1 MKKFLLF
8 LFLFLFTIVDI
19 HALELNSEHVV
30 LYNLNDNQ
38 IVYELNKDEQTSI
51 ASLTKIMTTLVA
63 IEHIS
68 NYDEKVTVRNDM
80 FVGLKEANAAVIG
93 LRHNQVVTYNDLL
106 YGMFLASGADATR
119 AITISLAGSED
130 QFVDWMNEK
139 AKELGL
145 EHTHFENTV
154 GLDDKNHYST
164 VDEVATLL
172 KVAMENEKF
181 KEIFMT
187 ETYTFSDQSITVSS
201 TFKKTAKNFNLPY
214 DFILGAKTG
223 YTDQA
228 ERCLASI
235 AYDETNQIMYLLVTT
250 NADGSPKHILD
261 AVNLYHYYFN
271 HYKYYPL
278 VKTRDTIVTLLTQYS
293 KIKEVAFYAPK
304 DITKYLDHEVSKE
317 EVILEYEGET
327 IIHPNTKIG
336 TKLGVV
342 NVKYNNELIE
352 TIDIILTTSVPFSL
366 FVFIEINKIYFIIGF
381 TLLLLFC
388 FIVIK
393 VIKKHHNKKKFEFR

>member
-1 MKKFLLF
+1 MKKILFSIF
-8 LFLFLFTIVDI
+8 LFVFTIVDI

-63 IEHIS
+63 IEHIT
-68 NYDEKVTVRNDM
+68 NYDEKVVIQNDM

-93 LRHNQVVTYNDLL
+93 LRHNQIVTYNDLL

-119 AITISLAGSED
+119 AIAISLAGSEEK
-130 QFVDWMNEK
+130 FVDWMNEK
-139 AKELGL
+139 AKDLRL
-145 EHTHFENTV
+145 EHTHFVNTV
-154 GLDDKNHYST
+154 GLDNNDHYST
-164 VDEVATLL
+164 VNEVATLL
-172 KVAMENEKF
+172 KEALENEKF

-187 ETYTFSDQSITVSS
+187 ETYTFSNQSITVSS
-201 TFKKTAKNFNLPY
+201 TFKKTAKNMNLPY

-223 YTDQA
+223 YTNQA
-228 ERCLASI
+228 GRCLASI

-250 NADGSPKHILD
+250 NADSSPKHILD
-261 AVNLYHYYFN
+261 AINLYHYYFN

-278 VKTRDTIVTLLTQYS
+278 VKTGDTVITLPTQYS
-293 KIKEVAFYAPK
+293 KIKEVTFYAPK
-304 DITKYLDHEVSKE
+304 DITKYLDHEVSKK
-317 EVILEYEGET
+317 EVVLEYIGET
-327 IIHPNTKIG
+327 IIHSNTKIG

-366 FVFIEINKIYFIIGF
+366 FVFIQVNKVYFLIGLA
-381 TLLLLFC
+381 LLLLFC
-388 FIVIK
+388 FIVIRT
-393 VIKKHHNKKKFEFR
+393 IKRQKNKKKRL

>member
-1 MKKFLLF
+1 M
-8 LFLFLFTIVDI
+8 FLFTVTDI

-30 LYNLNDNQ
+30 LYNLNDDEV
-38 IVYELNKDEQTSI
+38 VYELNKDEQTGI

-68 NYDEKVTVRNDM
+68 NYDEKVTVRNNM

-119 AITISLAGSED
+119 AIAISLAGSEEK
-130 QFVDWMNEK
+130 FVDWMNQK
-139 AKELGL
+139 AKDLGL

-172 KVAMENEKF
+172 KVAFENEKF

-201 TFKKTAKNFNLPY
+201 TFKKTAKTYNLPY

-228 ERCLASI
+228 GRCLASI
-235 AYDETNQIMYLLVTT
+235 AYDEMNQIMYLLVTT

-261 AVNLYHYYFN
+261 AVNIYHYYFN

-278 VKTRDTIVTLLTQYS
+278 VQTGDIIVTLPTAYS
-293 KIKEVAFYAPK
+293 KVKEVAFYSPK
-304 DITKYLDHEVSKE
+304 DITTYLDHEVSKE
-317 EVILEYEGET
+317 EVILEYEGEA
-327 IIHPNTKIG
+327 IIHSNMKSG

-342 NVKYNNELIE
+342 NVIYNNELIE
-352 TIDIILTTSVPFSL
+352 TIDIALTSSIPFSL
-366 FVFIEINKIYFIIGF
+366 FVFIQVNQIYFLVGIIFLVFLYFIIR
-381 TLLLLFC
+381 
-388 FIVIK
+388 K
-393 VIKKHHNKKKFEFR
+393 VVKKQKQKLQ